1 MKRANGEG
9 SIKRRRN
16 GTWEGQY
23 TITENG
29 KRKRCSL
36 YGSTQAEVRKKLSA
50 VAYERDYGIFIKPS
64 RMTVAEWFDI
74 WIDQYLINIRPSTLS
89 HYSYHGRVWIKP
101 NIGHYP
107 LQKVSPPL
115 LQQFLNHSLKK
126 LSPKSVKNLNGVLHR
141 CFSQAI
147 RCGYM
152 RSNPCNGVVLP
163 RVEKKEI
170 HVIPGSKI
178 REFLEIIKTDVFG
191 NLYFVDL
198 FTGMRQGEI
207 IGLTWDCVDFD
218 RGIIRIEKQLRK
230 DHGLAGAQYGFSATK
245 TGQKRVIRPADEVLT
260 VLHAEKAI
268 QARNALQHGASFCNA
283 MNLVFTDEFGGH
295 LKSHTVYSHLKKLL
309 TQIGL
314 GTIRFHDLRHTYAT
328 LSIQNGDDIK
338 TVSRNLGH
346 ATTAFT
352 LDQYAH
358 VTDEMKL
365 QSAERMNSFIQSLI
379 G

>member
-115 LQQFLNHSLKK
+115 LQQFLLYDSRIFLV
-126 LSPKSVKNLNGVLHR
+126 KS
-141 CFSQAI
+141 
-147 RCGYM
+147 
-152 RSNPCNGVVLP
+152 
-163 RVEKKEI
+163 
-170 HVIPGSKI
+170 
-178 REFLEIIKTDVFG
+178 
-191 NLYFVDL
+191 
-198 FTGMRQGEI
+198 
-207 IGLTWDCVDFD
+207 
-218 RGIIRIEKQLRK
+218 RK
-230 DHGLAGAQYGFSATK
+230 
-245 TGQKRVIRPADEVLT
+245 T
-260 VLHAEKAI
+260 VL
-268 QARNALQHGASFCNA
+268 R
-283 MNLVFTDEFGGH
+283 
-295 LKSHTVYSHLKKLL
+295 
-309 TQIGL
+309 
-314 GTIRFHDLRHTYAT
+314 
-328 LSIQNGDDIK
+328 
-338 TVSRNLGH
+338 
-346 ATTAFT
+346 TTRT
-352 LDQYAH
+352 CTEL
-358 VTDEMKL
+358 
-365 QSAERMNSFIQSLI
+365 
-379 G
+379 